1 MAQHG
6 LVSEKEEC
14 TRGSQDVTSRI
25 YIQPLG
31 LIRFSVL
38 IKNHQYLR
46 PRMPAPSRRAF
57 VPIHAGKWKNHMA
70 PEKLPSQTEGSSL
83 QTTLHGLFLF
93 FPGVPQLVTK
103 RWTSHAVFD
112 FPRRS
117 TWSNRAGGLWLSER
131 NLNRPLSQ
139 ENLDAHWS
147 GLSHTARG
155 MNKTW

>member
-25 YIQPLG
+25 YLQPLG

-57 VPIHAGKWKNHMA
+57 VPIHAGKATWPLKSYH
-70 PEKLPSQTEGSSL
+70 PKQKVVVFKP
-83 QTTLHGLFLF
+83 LFTGYVCF
-93 FPGVPQLVTK
+93 FLEF
-103 RWTSHAVFD
+103 H
-112 FPRRS
+112 
-117 TWSNRAGGLWLSER
+117 
-131 NLNRPLSQ
+131 
-139 ENLDAHWS
+139 HWS
-147 GLSHTARG
+147 PRDEQVTPFSTSQGGAREAIVPVVYGFPSATSTAHFRRKTLMLTEVACHTPRG